1 MTKEEI
7 KIINMK
13 NIFLLLSLSFFII
26 MSCNDTGNN
35 NSDVEDPVIDSNMT
49 ETLEDKVMKVIT
61 NLPEYN
67 DAAVHVKAMTNN
79 EQSLSS
85 IIEVPNEY
93 HTDYYIQVGYNQE
106 SWFEPYYHFYVNPET
121 FEISVEDVID
131 GDVVPIETWRNRE
144 SKR

>member
-1 MTKEEI
+1 
-7 KIINMK
+7 MK
-13 NIFLLLSLSFFII
+13 NLLLFLILSLFILAG
-26 MSCNDTGNN
+26 CNDSSTNN
-35 NSDVEDPVIDSNMT
+35 NVSDKAGNMT

-85 IIEVPNEY
+85 IIEAPNED
-93 HTDYYIQVGYNQE
+93 HADYYIQVGYNQE
-106 SWFEPYYHFYVNPET
+106 SWFETYYHFYVNPET
-121 FEISVEDVID
+121 FEVFIEDVID

-144 SKR
+144 SK